1 MTMTQLYPIPPP
13 REDEQN
19 IAFEDTRPFAATKW
33 TTTVKSLNLGPAE
46 RARAFREVASY
57 ESYAK
62 YVTDCIGKSSSS
74 KQSTRLQTL
83 QLLARPIGTF
93 IYTFEQL
100 IQPEQVDMS
109 LIWGL
114 IYLNVNLA
122 LGAEEKLRRLTQWLG
137 DLKRAIDSLNQAVD
151 NFQDKNSVR
160 QEITDVF
167 EPMLQMLTDLIK
179 FQNTWITGKTES
191 QRQPR
196 LVFPTLL
203 KLGRCQFWQSCQH
216 CRDERLRGW
225 LH

>member
-1 MTMTQLYPIPPP
+1 MLACLTVF
-13 REDEQN
+13 R
-19 IAFEDTRPFAATKW
+19 DTRPFAATKW

-74 KQSTRLQTL
+74 SKQSTRLQTL

-114 IYLNVNLA
+114 IYLNVNVSSRRFHLIRIRDTDPRHSSHWA
-122 LGAEEKLRRLTQWLG
+122 LK
-137 DLKRAIDSLNQAVD
+137 K
-151 NFQDKNSVR
+151 
-160 QEITDVF
+160 
-167 EPMLQMLTDLIK
+167 
-179 FQNTWITGKTES
+179 
-191 QRQPR
+191 
-196 LVFPTLL
+196 
-203 KLGRCQFWQSCQH
+203 SCVA
-216 CRDERLRGW
+216 
-225 LH
+225 